1 VVELEAGDAAAWI
14 SPVDGGRVA
23 RLTVRDFDVLV
34 TGDSSDDSI
43 RWGSYPMVPWAGRL
57 RHGRFEH
64 HVAPDR
70 TTTIQMPLDMPPHAI
85 HGTGY
90 TSRWDAVDQGIDH
103 VELTCRLAWPLG
115 GRAHQ
120 HLLLTPDALV
130 CVLTVVA
137 DHEAMPV
144 TIGWHPWFVK
154 PTTDRLHF
162 DAYYATDDEQIP
174 TGELLPPPERP
185 WDFCFVGAH
194 HPLELGYPTGLR
206 VVVQSDCDHWVI
218 YDEPAHA
225 TCVEPQSG
233 PPNALNTGSAQVL
246 APGEMVQRTMTITWR

>member
-1 VVELEAGDAAAWI
+1 
-14 SPVDGGRVA
+14 
-23 RLTVRDFDVLV
+23 
-34 TGDSSDDSI
+34 
-43 RWGSYPMVPWAGRL
+43 
-57 RHGRFEH
+57 
-64 HVAPDR
+64 
-70 TTTIQMPLDMPPHAI
+70 
-85 HGTGY
+85 
-90 TSRWDAVDQGIDH
+90 
-103 VELTCRLAWPLG
+103 
-115 GRAHQ
+115 
-120 HLLLTPDALV
+120 V